1 MNKKVEV
8 IIGVY
13 PNQISLDLADNAI
26 SIALQYA
33 IDDVRNI
40 DKKNTNYSK
49 TITVPGTKK
58 NNKAFGSLFDVNA
71 TFDQFNPNLKIDA
84 RIVVDSSPVLEGY
97 LQLNKVKKLNNA
109 DLQGNKISYE
119 VVIFDDSIDFIQSL
133 GDKTLIN
140 NSDSDFDLD
149 FSSFNHTY
157 NETNITNA
165 WANTYD
171 VIPYQYPLLDSVGD
185 YTTKD
190 FKPSFY
196 HKALLLKI
204 AENAGYSLE
213 GSFIDNEGSDSLA
226 DDFGTYHKE
235 LIMWDGETPKISD
248 TLALTRE
255 FKAGL
260 SGTSVISLGTY
271 EHSSLTA
278 SFNSKINNN
287 LNYDTLTPDP
297 PYFDNTGGY
306 TFNNAGG
313 SSLDF
318 SQWECTNTGKYTFT
332 VKGNFTLDYAKESAS
347 AHGNVYSSPDG
358 FSAVVKGGVL
368 FSIVDVDS
376 GVSYGQNF
384 GLLGTFEDIPTGTLG
399 KFLTNDLLV
408 DIKSSTIPLNARV
421 KLVASSYSDRGFGFG
436 VAGPFGVL
444 TTIMDIEL
452 KFNENSSAE
461 FFNKTIKEESI
472 EDGDEIEIGQYL
484 PKEIKQKDIVTDIV
498 RRYNVYIKKHATKTK
513 TLVLE
518 TRDDY
523 YKNNVTTLN
532 WTQKKDYSSE
542 DNIKFLSDLQ
552 NKEILFTYK
561 EANDL
566 KGADDDAF
574 NKFYQASTGDIYG
587 QKLISFDNDFV
598 KGTKKIESIFS
609 TAPLTFRSK
618 NNVVVPSVSSA
629 NGKRKPVLCYWGGL
643 VDVKDE
649 EGTAESFN
657 IKWGTDAPTTYTT
670 YPFAGH
676 YDNPY
681 TPTLDIHYGEVTYE
695 YYNTLSAITSNN
707 LFNRYWRNQQNQ
719 IKDGK
724 LITSKFYL
732 KETDINFIKD
742 NLNSRIFIKDSYY
755 IINKVVDYKPLED
768 GLTTVE
774 LLRIEEATARPL
786 TAPTIV
792 AYTATETFI
801 STLTD
806 TRTGPF
812 RSSVSNDTRSSNVM
826 MLGERNYIGENVTGS
841 VNGNDNSVFDNS
853 SSINIIGDGN
863 TVGAGL
869 RNVTIV
875 GDNQTATESNT
886 SIINGNTLNTTTALA
901 SERIYQELEIG
912 SWDWSASFSES
923 VNHGLSVTE
932 WKTIRNVDYTIINDA
947 DDDYQPMTAFGLTS
961 LNATSFDLL
970 VGSSGGTDYDDS
982 AVNRGFITFTYI
994 PD

>member
-1 MNKKVEV
+1 MSKKVEV

-119 VVIFDDSIDFIQSL
+119 VVVFDDSIDFIQSL

-140 NSDSDFDLD
+140 NSDSNFDLD
-149 FSSFNHTY
+149 FSTFNHTY

-196 HKALLLKI
+196 NKALLLKI

-213 GSFIDNEGSDSLA
+213 GSFIDNEGADPLA

-235 LIMWDGETPKISD
+235 LIMWDGDTPKISD

-255 FKAGL
+255 FNAGL
-260 SGTSVISLGTY
+260 NGTSIISLGTY
-271 EHSSLTA
+271 EHDSSSANLNNRA
-278 SFNSKINNN
+278 KNN
-287 LNYDTLTPDP
+287 LNYDDITSTGH
-297 PYFDNTGGY
+297 FDNTAPNY
-306 TFNNAGG
+306 TFDNAGG
-313 SSLDF
+313 ASLDY
-318 SQWECTNTGKYTFT
+318 SQWLCSNTGKYVFN
-332 VKGNFTLDYAKESAS
+332 VGGNFTIGYTKQSTATSALF
-347 AHGNVYSSPDG
+347 PDTSIKFG
-358 FSAVVKGGVL
+358 VK
-368 FSIVDVDS
+368 FTIKDVDS
-376 GVSYGQNF
+376 GAVYGQNF
-384 GLLGTFEDIPTGTLG
+384 GILGTFEDLPFGVNSKSLTGDLIVSIP
-399 KFLTNDLLV
+399 
-408 DIKSSTIPLNARV
+408 SSTIPINAKIKV
-421 KLVASSYSDRGFGFG
+421 EASLYNTESFLWNFVGEPVGG
-436 VAGPFGVL
+436 EL
-444 TTIMDIEL
+444 TYITYAL
-452 KFNENSSAE
+452 RFNENSSAE
-461 FFNKTIKEESI
+461 FFNKTVKEESI

-566 KGADDDAF
+566 KGAGDDAF

-786 TAPTIV
+786 TAPTIT

-806 TRTGPF
+806 TRNGPF
-812 RSSVSNDTRSSNVM
+812 RSSVSNDTRSSNVV

-853 SSINIIGDGN
+853 SSVNIIGDGN

-912 SWDWSASFSES
+912 SWDWSASFSKS

-932 WKTIRNVDYTIINDA
+932 WKTIRSIDYTIINDA

-961 LNATSFDLL
+961 LNVQSFDLL